1 MPVVG
6 RDQGPRAGGLIAL
19 KPGVQASQAIIDN
32 VNKVIETMIGKI
44 ARPKHIHI
52 VPDMPKTRSGKLMRR
67 VLAALS
73 NNMNTGDITTLAN
86 PDVVENIRELVQ
98 GKEAVALTDGPEDL
112 KRFGTEE

>member
-1 MPVVG
+1 
-6 RDQGPRAGGLIAL
+6 
-19 KPGVQASQAIIDN
+19 
-32 VNKVIETMIGKI
+32 MIGKI

-86 PDVVENIRELVQ
+86 PDVVESVRVLVQ
-98 GKEAVALTDGPEDL
+98 GKGGAVASDDGPEDL
-112 KRFGTEE
+112 KRVPALRDSSGGVIMPTAPVMIPLSRRIRCANGV